1 MEVLKEVLCGR
12 HFRANLRLSG
22 LRNLFDLWGGM
33 LNDRS
38 TFDKLNK
45 VSLGKYARDYC
56 LESNFSETVSG
67 ITAAWIEKK
76 RSKFIMCKT
85 TGKKLKC
92 REGRPVK
99 LIKVCTKY
107 PDRLRM
113 VLLIQKAG
121 KKLLYHGTGKHKY

>member
-1 MEVLKEVLCGR
+1 MNLKKEPNLLCVKPR
-12 HFRANLRLSG
+12 
-22 LRNLFDLWGGM
+22 
-33 LNDRS
+33 
-38 TFDKLNK
+38 
-45 VSLGKYARDYC
+45 
-56 LESNFSETVSG
+56 
-67 ITAAWIEKK
+67 
-76 RSKFIMCKT
+76 
-85 TGKKLKC
+85 GKKLKC